1 MHKTFITEDNKATL
15 ACPACERSR
24 IIDTASLMNLSRVV
38 RLKIKCP
45 CGHQYPTQLER
56 RRNFRKVVNFAGT
69 YFQAP
74 GGRYL
79 GRGTMAVLDLSRTGV
94 RLRLGGNKGLRIG
107 DKLMVEFKL
116 DDRKRS
122 IIRQESVVRR
132 IDGTEMGAEFAS
144 IDPTDP
150 NAKAIGFY
158 LFAA

>member
-1 MHKTFITEDNKATL
+1 
-15 ACPACERSR
+15 
-24 IIDTASLMNLSRVV
+24 
-38 RLKIKCP
+38 
-45 CGHQYPTQLER
+45 
-56 RRNFRKVVNFAGT
+56 
-69 YFQAP
+69 
-74 GGRYL
+74 
-79 GRGTMAVLDLSRTGV
+79 
-94 RLRLGGNKGLRIG
+94 LRLGGNKGLRIG

-132 IDGTEMGAEFAS
+132 IDGSEMGAEFAS